1 MKKIILLL
9 VLAFGIKVYSNA
21 QQQKVIADKIIA
33 QVGGDIILQSD
44 IDNAI
49 RDNKRNAAA
58 SGMEANLPPDF
69 ECTVLRNMLM
79 RKVLMIQ
86 AQRDSLPVSDEDV
99 DAKLDNQLRQSVRM
113 AGSREAFEA
122 NAGKSLY
129 QFREDIRPYFKEQEL
144 SSAEQQSIV
153 KSIKITPEE
162 VEAFYNKIPKDSLP
176 YFEAEYE
183 VSQIIMHPKANKEVE
198 DYLSEQLLGYKK
210 EVESGKRK
218 FDELAKIYT
227 QDPGS
232 KDQGGMYNINRT
244 TSSFDPK
251 FVSAAFRLKDG
262 QISPVVKTQFGY
274 HLIQMVS
281 RVGDD
286 AVVRHILLI
295 PPINQAEIK
304 EAQDSLTHVRTMILN
319 KDVTFNAAVS
329 LYGDDDN
336 GKYTGGAITSQSG
349 SPRITIDD
357 VRDPSLVKIITS
369 LKPGDISMPMEFKDP
384 SNMEKQS
391 VRIVYLRSKTD
402 AHRENLKDDY
412 DVIAN
417 EALNQKKEKVLDQWF
432 LNHIPQY
439 YVHLDDNAIGDCTT
453 LSLWK
458 KVSDQLDKEQNII
471 Q

>member
-1 MKKIILLL
+1 MKKFILLL
-9 VLAFGIKVYSNA
+9 VLAFGFKFYSNA

-33 QVGGDIILQSD
+33 QVGDNIILQSD

-58 SGMEANLPPDF
+58 SGTDASLPPDF
-69 ECTVLRNMLM
+69 ECVMLRNMLM

-86 AQRDSLPVSDEDV
+86 AQRDSLPVSDEDI
-99 DAKLDNQLRQSVRM
+99 DAKLDNKLRQFVRM
-113 AGSREAFEA
+113 AGSRDAFEA
-122 NAGKSLY
+122 NAGKSLF
-129 QFREDIRPYFKEQEL
+129 QFREDMRPYFKEQEL

-153 KSIKITPEE
+153 KGIKITPEE
-162 VEAFYNKIPKDSLP
+162 VESFYNKIPKDSLP

-198 DYLSEQLLGYKK
+198 DYLSEQLMGYKK

-218 FDELAKIYT
+218 FDELAKIYS

-232 KDQGGMYNINRT
+232 KDNGGMYNINRT
-244 TSSFDPK
+244 TSGFDPK

-286 AVVRHILLI
+286 AVVRHILLV
-295 PPINQAEIK
+295 PPINQSEIK
-304 EAQDSLTHVRTMILN
+304 EAQDSMTHVRALILD
-319 KDVTFNAAVS
+319 KVVTFNAAVS
-329 LYGDDDN
+329 LYGDDES
-336 GKYTGGAITSQSG
+336 GKYTGGAINSQDG
-349 SPRITIDD
+349 SPKITIDD
-357 VRDPSLVKIITS
+357 IKDPALVKIVTS
-369 LKPGDISMPMEFKDP
+369 LQPGEISTPSVFKDP
-384 SNMEKQS
+384 SNMEKES
-391 VRIVYLRSKTD
+391 VRIVFLRSKTD

-417 EALNQKKEKVLDQWF
+417 EALNVKKEKVLDQWF
-432 LNHIPQY
+432 LSHIPQY
-439 YVHLDDNAIGDCTT
+439 YVHLDDNAIGGCTT
-453 LSLWK
+453 LNQWK
-458 KVSDQLDKEQNII
+458 QVSDQLEKEQNIM